1 MILSR
6 VSCGFA
12 ILGLLSAL
20 SGVFA
25 QNANSSSTA
34 FNHTTVLILGGGMT
48 GVIAARTLHDQGI
61 DDFLILDGKIELGG
75 RMICKKFGVAGRQ
88 VVVELG
94 PSWIQGTQQ
103 GNGTANPIW
112 ELAIKH
118 NLTTVS
124 NDMYG
129 SISMCI
135 IYLVS
140 CMSGAHSSQLL
151 MTTMVIMITLTCSI
165 TRLITL
171 LRPPSSQVCRSN
183 LLCIEYHVIIVN
195 QASDCGTAMLT

>member
-1 MILSR
+1 MIFSR

-12 ILGLLSAL
+12 ILGLSSAL
-20 SGVFA
+20 SGVVA
-25 QNANSSSTA
+25 QNANTSSTA
-34 FNHTTVLILGGGMT
+34 SNHTTVLILGGGMT
-48 GVIAARTLHDQGI
+48 GIIAARTLHDQGI
-61 DDFLILDGKIELGG
+61 DDFIILDGKTELGG
-75 RMICKKFGVAGRQ
+75 RIIHKKFGVAGRQ
-88 VVVELG
+88 VVVEVG

-135 IYLVS
+135 TYLVS
-140 CMSGAHSSQLL
+140 CMPGAHGSQLL
-151 MTTMVIMITLTCSI
+151 MTTVVIMIIPMYSI
-165 TRLITL
+165 MRLIIL
-171 LRPPSSQVCRSN
+171 LRSPSSQVRRSN
-183 LLCIEYHVIIVN
+183 LLCIEYHVIVVS
-195 QASDCGTAMLT
+195 QASNYRTAMLT